1 MPYMIKKFKQMKVY
15 TKTGD
20 KGTTSLIGGKRV
32 LKSDLRIEAY
42 GTIDELMAYTGLLY
56 DQLKNN
62 DDKRLFLIIQDRLMT
77 CATILATDCDDCD
90 IKLPEIDN
98 EDIELLEKE
107 IDRLDKKLPLLT
119 KFILPGGHTT
129 VSFCH
134 IARTVCRRAERIVI
148 RVNQEKNDV
157 DFVVKY
163 LNRLSDFFFILSR
176 KLTIDLN
183 CEEINWIPRS

>member
-1 MPYMIKKFKQMKVY
+1 MIKKFKQMKVY

>member
-1 MPYMIKKFKQMKVY
+1 MKVY

-56 DQLKNN
+56 DQLENKK
-62 DDKRLFLIIQDRLMT
+62 DRELFLTIQDRLMT
-77 CATILATDCDDCD
+77 CATIVATDCDDCEL
-90 IKLPEIDN
+90 KLPEISN
-98 EDIELLEKE
+98 NDIELLEKE
-107 IDRLDKKLPLLT
+107 IDQLDKKLPPLT

-134 IARTVCRRAERIVI
+134 IARTVCRRTERLVI
-148 RVNQEKNDV
+148 RVNQEKNDL

-163 LNRLSDFFFILSR
+163 LNRLSDFFFVLSR
-176 KLTIDLN
+176 KLSIDLN
-183 CEEINWIPRS
+183 CEEISWIPCT

>member
-1 MPYMIKKFKQMKVY
+1 MKVY

-42 GTIDELMAYTGLLY
+42 GTIDELIAFTGLLY
-56 DQLKNN
+56 DQLEKEN
-62 DDKRLFLIIQDRLMT
+62 DKKLFLIIQDRLMT

-90 IKLPEIDN
+90 IKLPEIND
-98 EDIELLEKE
+98 EDIKLLEKE
-107 IDRLDKKLPLLT
+107 IDNLDKELPVLT
-119 KFILPGGHTT
+119 KFVLSGGHTT

-134 IARTVCRRAERIVI
+134 IARTVCRRAERLVI

-157 DFVVKY
+157 DIVVKY
-163 LNRLSDFFFILSR
+163 LNRLSDFFFVLSR
-176 KLTIDLN
+176 KLSIDLK
-183 CEEINWIPRS
+183 CEEINWIPRT